1 MAGNLQHPDDF
12 TPLAYA
18 TNAVWFVGFLCSI
31 VLVFRS
37 DIPGAMV
44 CATTRKEAVAKVE
57 ALGLR
62 ILAARLI
69 SSNRWTVRCRCDLS
83 WRQNRA
89 PFACF

>member
-1 MAGNLQHPDDF
+1 MAGHRQHPDEF

-18 TNAVWFVGFLCSI
+18 TDAVWFVGFLCSI

-44 CATTRKEAVAKVE
+44 CATRKEAVAKVE
-57 ALGLR
+57 ALVLR

-69 SSNRWTVRCRCDLS
+69 SSNLWTVRCRCDLS

-89 PFACF
+89 PFTRF